1 VHAYIIERTLI
12 HGRSKPKN
20 FHSHEQ
26 HQPMNRRL
34 RFEFYVIIIRESPF
48 PKYLELEVEK
58 TARVLCMTPLSGYGK
73 STKASRTSLRLKL
86 AMSKEFGR
94 ATLETDYISS

>member
-1 VHAYIIERTLI
+1 M
-12 HGRSKPKN
+12 S
-20 FHSHEQ
+20 F
-26 HQPMNRRL
+26 M
-34 RFEFYVIIIRESPF
+34 IIIRESPF

-58 TARVLCMTPLSGYGK
+58 TASVLCMTLLSGYGK

-94 ATLETDYISS
+94 AALETDYISS